1 MSLQPLDL
9 FLKRKCFYILSDLSR
24 NVLRIVSPPL
34 FQQRDNQGVNNNDD
48 NDNDNDNDNNTITN
62 NNNNNNS
69 NDSPLPQ
76 QEPDNDPLLISTP
89 AKHEVSYALE
99 TPGSLYQPSESS
111 SDSEETVRGTR
122 SSRDKLNKF
131 LASGDISPVR
141 SQLKMPWDMASDRT
155 QRFHIRKAKQV
166 VDAALGEIAPQDA
179 EKLWISLVQSKV
191 AAQQTN
197 DEAIDFKLADALAEC
212 YKNAEHWGSR
222 RQILSIMADKMDF
235 ETLQNWL
242 PGLTRYRFKIAR
254 HHRILHGRGSVVS
267 TVSSRRM
274 YVSPKQLD
282 HFLDFITSAHIVQD
296 LPFGEKTLKL
306 STKEEIAV
314 PNVIRTLI
322 PERIVQH
329 YNAFCRES
337 GFVPMARSTLLA
349 ILNVCLASTRNSLQ
363 GLDYFTAQGAKA
375 FEDLEGV
382 VEEIGEKC
390 GKGSLWVKEKKEQL
404 KSAKRYLK
412 GDYKVL
418 VFLVNCFILNVLTKK
433 SLSHFVILIRLIQDG
448 ENRPTVKL
456 NAFIYKEKFEIP

>member
-1 MSLQPLDL
+1 
-9 FLKRKCFYILSDLSR
+9 
-24 NVLRIVSPPL
+24 
-34 FQQRDNQGVNNNDD
+34 
-48 NDNDNDNDNNTITN
+48 
-62 NNNNNNS
+62 
-69 NDSPLPQ
+69 
-76 QEPDNDPLLISTP
+76 
-89 AKHEVSYALE
+89 
-99 TPGSLYQPSESS
+99 
-111 SDSEETVRGTR
+111 
-122 SSRDKLNKF
+122 
-131 LASGDISPVR
+131 
-141 SQLKMPWDMASDRT
+141 
-155 QRFHIRKAKQV
+155 
-166 VDAALGEIAPQDA
+166 
-179 EKLWISLVQSKV
+179 
-191 AAQQTN
+191 
-197 DEAIDFKLADALAEC
+197 
-212 YKNAEHWGSR
+212 
-222 RQILSIMADKMDF
+222 MADKMDF

-267 TVSSRRM
+267 TVSSGRM

-282 HFLDFITSAHIVQD
+282 HFLDFITSAHIMQD

-322 PERIVQH
+322 PERIVQQ

-349 ILNVCLASTRNSLQ
+349 ILNVCSASTRNSLQ

-418 VFLVNCFILNVLTKK
+418 DFLLNYLILNVLTKK
-433 SLSHFVILIRLIQDG
+433 KVVTFCYLKKTYIGWR
-448 ENRPTVKL
+448 K
-456 NAFIYKEKFEIP
+456 

>member
-9 FLKRKCFYILSDLSR
+9 FLERNVFYILSDLSR

-34 FQQRDNQGVNNNDD
+34 FQQRDNQGVNNN

-62 NNNNNNS
+62 NNNNNNNNNS
-69 NDSPLPQ
+69 NDTLLPQ
-76 QEPDNDPLLISTP
+76 QEPDSDPLLICTP
-89 AKHEVSYALE
+89 AKQEVSYALE

-131 LASGDISPVR
+131 LASRDISPVR

-166 VDAALGEIAPQDA
+166 VDAALGEIAPQDT

-191 AAQQTN
+191 AAQQTS

-212 YKNAEHWGSR
+212 YKNAGHWGSR

-322 PERIVQH
+322 PERIVQQ
-329 YNAFCRES
+329 YNAFCCES
-337 GFVPMARSTLLA
+337 GFVPMARSTLIA
-349 ILNVCLASTRNSLQ
+349 ILNVCSASTRNSLQ

-433 SLSHFVILIRLIQDG
+433 KVCHILLS
-448 ENRPTVKL
+448 
-456 NAFIYKEKFEIP
+456 

>member
-9 FLKRKCFYILSDLSR
+9 FLKRKCFCILSDLSR

-48 NDNDNDNDNNTITN
+48 NDNDNDNDNNTITNN

-131 LASGDISPVR
+131 LASRDTSPVR

-197 DEAIDFKLADALAEC
+197 DEAIDFKLR
-212 YKNAEHWGSR
+212 SR
-222 RQILSIMADKMDF
+222 CASRMLQ
-235 ETLQNWL
+235 ERWTL
-242 PGLTRYRFKIAR
+242 G
-254 HHRILHGRGSVVS
+254 
-267 TVSSRRM
+267 
-274 YVSPKQLD
+274 
-282 HFLDFITSAHIVQD
+282 ITNRNLIYY
-296 LPFGEKTLKL
+296 ERTIRK
-306 STKEEIAV
+306 
-314 PNVIRTLI
+314 VI
-322 PERIVQH
+322 
-329 YNAFCRES
+329 F
-337 GFVPMARSTLLA
+337 
-349 ILNVCLASTRNSLQ
+349 
-363 GLDYFTAQGAKA
+363 
-375 FEDLEGV
+375 
-382 VEEIGEKC
+382 
-390 GKGSLWVKEKKEQL
+390 
-404 KSAKRYLK
+404 
-412 GDYKVL
+412 
-418 VFLVNCFILNVLTKK
+418 
-433 SLSHFVILIRLIQDG
+433 
-448 ENRPTVKL
+448 
-456 NAFIYKEKFEIP
+456 

>member
-1 MSLQPLDL
+1 
-9 FLKRKCFYILSDLSR
+9 
-24 NVLRIVSPPL
+24 
-34 FQQRDNQGVNNNDD
+34 
-48 NDNDNDNDNNTITN
+48 
-62 NNNNNNS
+62 
-69 NDSPLPQ
+69 
-76 QEPDNDPLLISTP
+76 
-89 AKHEVSYALE
+89 
-99 TPGSLYQPSESS
+99 
-111 SDSEETVRGTR
+111 
-122 SSRDKLNKF
+122 
-131 LASGDISPVR
+131 
-141 SQLKMPWDMASDRT
+141 MPWDMASDRT

-166 VDAALGEIAPQDA
+166 VDAALGEIAPQDT

-191 AAQQTN
+191 AAQQTS

-212 YKNAEHWGSR
+212 YKNAGHWGSR

-322 PERIVQH
+322 PERIVQQ
-329 YNAFCRES
+329 YNAFCCES
-337 GFVPMARSTLLA
+337 GFVPMARSTLIA
-349 ILNVCLASTRNSLQ
+349 ILNVCSASTRNSLQ

-404 KSAKRYLK
+404 KPAKRYLK

-418 VFLVNCFILNVLTKK
+418 VFLINCFILNVLTKK
-433 SLSHFVILIRLIQDG
+433 KFV
-448 ENRPTVKL
+448 TFCYL
-456 NAFIYKEKFEIP
+456 NKTYIGWRK